1 MKKLT
6 VFALLLV
13 LCLCLCACGESE
25 KPDEIADIPNIDHNI
40 LDADRH
46 LGNSYENYSSE
57 DTLLVEYGNR
67 IYHAYNSRH
76 EIKEYCTAND
86 KEKSLGIYGTNLS
99 VYKNVLYYIAE
110 DELSIHAFDLATS
123 IDSVWITGEEI
134 LNKIPKSQHP
144 THYFSPQIGNLLIS
158 DYGFSLMLGHI
169 YGYFIHVDF
178 NNNLIMSH
186 YLGYGVSAD
195 NCSVVPISNT
205 NVIITDMS
213 LSYILSFDLKSL
225 ELNQKSTEHMIYK
238 TLSTSN
244 GRLYVVTADDRLL
257 FELSSNLC
265 EYKPITLPQGNLS
278 NLRAVA
284 IHNDR
289 VIYGF
294 VDSLYYDCS
303 HYFQLGEADYA
314 LAMPDV
320 ELFNITFTSN
330 GLIFAITND
339 SSELD
344 YNDSQI
350 KKYIMANYDFT
361 TTRILDEKYETF
373 ALN

>member
-1 MKKLT
+1 
-6 VFALLLV
+6 
-13 LCLCLCACGESE
+13 
-25 KPDEIADIPNIDHNI
+25 
-40 LDADRH
+40 
-46 LGNSYENYSSE
+46 
-57 DTLLVEYGNR
+57 
-67 IYHAYNSRH
+67 
-76 EIKEYCTAND
+76 
-86 KEKSLGIYGTNLS
+86 
-99 VYKNVLYYIAE
+99 
-110 DELSIHAFDLATS
+110 
-123 IDSVWITGEEI
+123 
-134 LNKIPKSQHP
+134 
-144 THYFSPQIGNLLIS
+144 
-158 DYGFSLMLGHI
+158 
-169 YGYFIHVDF
+169 
-178 NNNLIMSH
+178 
-186 YLGYGVSAD
+186 
-195 NCSVVPISNT
+195 
-205 NVIITDMS
+205 
-213 LSYILSFDLKSL
+213 
-225 ELNQKSTEHMIYK
+225 MIYK